1 MYDNKNTVV
10 VYVHKDLTKIHNAR
24 AALVFCNENVEHV
37 VVALGSSS
45 QDMYLILGRLTLA
58 S

>member
-45 QDMYLILGRLTLA
+45 QDSI
-58 S
+58 